1 MIRAKYAAW
10 PILAGALLSPVLM
23 DCGAAKDL
31 EELSSGCN
39 EINQGADVAG
49 TLKVDAN
56 VKAMVVASAELKSAA
71 ARIKVDVKA
80 ACVDVC
86 NRLEIE
92 DTWSSFGDDDKSISN
107 SEGTGACDKAA
118 HEINAVMGEAKA
130 SAHFAL
136 VVTEPKCTVDT
147 DFQASCEA
155 GCKVDAVCKPGEI
168 DVVTRCDPAQLSVQC
183 SGVCQANAVCEGTT
197 EVVTQCE
204 GTCSGRC
211 KGSCEGPW
219 VAEDGTMASEGSCD
233 GKCRGKCKGTCSGEC
248 KVTTTTGI
256 SCGASASCRGGCTG
270 EYTAPK
276 CETELKRL
284 PPECH
289 ADTHCEVCCSTQ
301 ARSHVQCTPPT
312 VNLLTDVRVSAKV
325 SVLKEAVEANFPKL
339 VLAARTQGPILQ
351 KALKDMGDAAS
362 AFVNTQSN
370 LTGKSAACAAAAGQA
385 TATAFASID
394 VSVKGSAKVHD
405 SCSDNES

>member
-10 PILAGALLSPVLM
+10 PILAGALLSPILM

-49 TLKVDAN
+49 NLKVDAN
-56 VKAMVVASAELKSAA
+56 VKAMVVASAELKSVA

-86 NRLEIE
+86 NRLGIE

-118 HEINAVMGEAKA
+118 HEIDAVMGEAKA

-155 GCKVDAVCKPGEI
+155 GCKVDTVCKPGEI

-183 SGVCQANAVCEGTT
+183 NGVCQANAVCEGTT

-276 CETELKRL
+276 CETELSGFRPNATPIL
-284 PPECH
+284 TASVLQH
-289 ADTHCEVCCSTQ
+289 AGAVHVST
-301 ARSHVQCTPPT
+301 APT

-325 SVLKEAVEANFPKL
+325 SILKEAVEANFPKL
-339 VLAARTQGPILQ
+339 VLAARTQGPIVQ

-362 AFVNTQSN
+362 AFANTQSN
-370 LTGKSAACAAAAGQA
+370 LTGKSAACAAAAGQV